1 MAKVIWTANALENLD
16 DIAEYIAKDSQH
28 YAEITVAKLFSST
41 KILKTYPLSGRIVPE
56 FELEHIREII
66 EVGYRVVYQVT
77 PAGNIEV
84 LSVRHGSK
92 LMKNP

>member
-16 DIAEYIAKDSQH
+16 DIAEYIAKDSLH
-28 YAEITVAKLFSST
+28 YAELTVERLFSST
-41 KILKTYPLSGRIVPE
+41 KILKKYPLSGRIVPE

-66 EVGYRVVYQVT
+66 EGGYRIVYQIKDDKT
-77 PAGNIEV
+77 IQV

-92 LMKNP
+92 LMKM